1 MAIFLH
7 KPILGNFTI
16 VGPLIWCDNPQVRL
30 WMISNINNNDFHHL
44 GKSQICAGADHY
56 FSPSKAHSG
65 KLCIVIHNIPSMM
78 VTQGD
83 DNMWGEHSWAQQ
95 AAWERSL
102 VMEDRVDRVSLDSA
116 WFITGQ
122 PGPSLDTC
130 SSVFSIMSQLE
141 GGGTAPLDNEHL
153 RSLDTGG
160 IHGQGTRISTLS

>member
-1 MAIFLH
+1 MKQINRIARNKLLSFIIYLPF
-7 KPILGNFTI
+7 N
-16 VGPLIWCDNPQVRL
+16 VGYTR
-30 WMISNINNNDFHHL
+30 
-44 GKSQICAGADHY
+44 
-56 FSPSKAHSG
+56 
-65 KLCIVIHNIPSMM
+65 
-78 VTQGD
+78 TQGD

-153 RSLDTGG
+153 RSVDTGVFMVRG
-160 IHGQGTRISTLS
+160 HGYLLYPWYLGNYLLYSLSTETIFTRQQSFLVV